1 MQKGKDLTFC
11 FYIAD
16 PKIQT
21 LRTLLKI
28 DELKRRNNP
37 SDSLALSI
45 YRHQTLTLSLS
56 RLGGSD

>member
-45 YRHQTLTLSLS
+45 YRHQTLTLSL
-56 RLGGSD
+56 